1 MSRPRPPAS
10 RRSTIALLVACLALA
25 LALTTPGTSQ
35 AAGANQQFD
44 LEKGR
49 QLYKDG
55 KHAEC
60 EGYFAGALDGAAPS
74 ITEPELVSQAR
85 MIRGTC
91 DLYLG
96 RQGDALVQFERIV
109 RLDAK
114 FEPNPIDYPTGVL
127 DEFHKTKQ
135 RVLAEPVTTPEAE
148 LKKQLEQSRA
158 DLLKMQAKYDALR
171 TRYTEETVVIR
182 RSRLVAAIPFGVGQF
197 QNGDDGLGVFFL
209 TTESLAL
216 ATATVSFIIHET
228 IPSNPADPNKAR
240 TSEITAR
247 LFNWIGVGSFLA
259 LAIGGVVQA
268 ELGFVP
274 QTIETRKRPLP
285 KDARWMP
292 TFGGDGKSFTLGIA
306 GTF

>member
-1 MSRPRPPAS
+1 MIRPRTPRS
-10 RRSTIALLVACLALA
+10 RRSTIALIVACLALA
-25 LALTTPGTSQ
+25 IATPGAAE
-35 AAGANQQFD
+35 AAGGNQQLD

-60 EGYFAGALDGAAPS
+60 EGYFAGALDGASPS
-74 ITEPELVSQAR
+74 ITEPELVTQAR

-109 RLDAK
+109 RLDLK
-114 FEPNPIDYPTGVL
+114 FEPNPIDYPNGVL
-127 DEFHKTKQ
+127 EEFHKTKQ
-135 RVLAEPVTTPEAE
+135 RILAEPVTTPEAE
-148 LKKQLEQSRA
+148 LTKRIEQQRA
-158 DLLKMQAKYDALR
+158 ELLKLQAKYEALR
-171 TRYTEETVVIR
+171 TRFGEETVVVR

-209 TTESLAL
+209 TTEGIAL
-216 ATATVSFIIHET
+216 ATATVAFVIHET
-228 IPSNPADPNKAR
+228 IPSTPADPNKAR
-240 TSEITAR
+240 TSEITSR

-259 LAIGGVVQA
+259 LAIGGVAQA

-274 QTIETRKRPLP
+274 QTTETRKRPLP
-285 KDARWMP
+285 KDARWLP
-292 TFGGDGKSFTLGIA
+292 VVGGDGKSFTVGLV

>member
-1 MSRPRPPAS
+1 MIRPRTPAS

-25 LALTTPGTSQ
+25 LTTAGTSE

-171 TRYTEETVVIR
+171 TRYADETVVVR

-209 TTESLAL
+209 TTESIAL
-216 ATATVSFIIHET
+216 ATATVSFIIHES

-240 TSEITAR
+240 SSEISAR